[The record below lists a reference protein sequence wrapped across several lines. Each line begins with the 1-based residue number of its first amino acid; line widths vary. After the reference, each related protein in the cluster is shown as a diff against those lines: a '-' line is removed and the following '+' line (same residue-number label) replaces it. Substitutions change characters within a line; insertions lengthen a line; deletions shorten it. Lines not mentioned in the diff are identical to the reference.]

1 MRCALVNFNVAPAT
15 WANPINPWPG
25 ITNDI
30 STVAMFFT
38 LNGKLLGRPTQ
49 GLFHMRQADVR
60 AVQEL
65 SVRSAGFYDGTA
77 ATMLRGSRMQLLC
90 GETGMPG
97 VVTFVLNARISQHA
111 RSHDAGARRRIRN
124 RVCGRTVCHEV

>member
-1 MRCALVNFNVAPAT
+1 
-15 WANPINPWPG
+15 
-25 ITNDI
+25 
-30 STVAMFFT
+30 MFFT

-90 GETGMPG
+90 GETGVPG
-97 VVTFVLNARISQHA
+97 VVTFVLNARISKHA

-124 RVCGRTVCHEV
+124 CVGGRTVCHEVQLRGAVHVGGTRSRGSREEAPRRCAWEGR